1 MKSFYK
7 NLFSKKQTESLNTSK
22 QFLENFNLPKLSN
35 AEKEECEKELTI
47 DDLKEALLSMEGG
60 ESPGN
65 DGLNKEW
72 YVFFWEAIKEPFF
85 ESIMD
90 AKERNF
96 LSTSQ
101 RQAVIKL
108 LRKK

>member
-1 MKSFYK
+1 
-7 NLFSKKQTESLNTSK
+7 
-22 QFLENFNLPKLSN
+22 
-35 AEKEECEKELTI
+35 
-47 DDLKEALLSMEGG
+47 MEGG
-60 ESPGN
+60 KSPGN

-72 YVFFWEAIKEPFF
+72 YVFFWEAIKETFY

-90 AKERNF
+90 AKDSKV

-108 LRKK
+108 LEKKEAIKDI